1 MKIKIAGTPEEIKK
15 LLAEL
20 AGKEFVTKEE
30 LEKVL
35 ADYAKFAK
43 PKSVSK
49 DHGECKFNWAKGC
62 YGTGGCDYE

>member
-20 AGKEFVTKEE
+20 AGKELVTKEE

-35 ADYAKFAK
+35 VDYAKW
-43 PKSVSK
+43 
-49 DHGECKFNWAKGC
+49 N
-62 YGTGGCDYE
+62 